1 MKRDEAGNDSGAFV
15 SKLTV
20 EAKMDELEA
29 LGIKPVVQ
37 VVREALGGTT
47 AVIGEQVK
55 AVNQERDAEV
65 ERAIY
70 EDLLTVSKKL
80 LGKARE
86 SAKRLYANEI
96 TSLTDEVV
104 RIQCER
110 DQQSNKVAQ
119 LTAQHQEAQVRCEA
133 AEQLLAREVA
143 AHEQFKRDLAA
154 TKESLI
160 AARLEQEHTSSELA
174 HAQGQVISAQRDRQA
189 SEANERQL
197 QRQLDM
203 SVENLQAER
212 VARLSAQELL
222 EGERAAHRVAQ
233 ASLAESQETLAVV
246 RTEQGHLLVENA
258 SLKEEVAMLSE
269 ALGAEQQKVQL
280 GQERADALKRTLG
293 GMSAQHEL
301 LIERVRT
308 FSDTIANEFE
318 LVWKRGRA

>member
-1 MKRDEAGNDSGAFV
+1 MKRDEAGDDSGAFM

-20 EAKMDELEA
+20 EAKMDEMEVH
-29 LGIKPVVQ
+29 GINPTIKVI
-37 VVREALGGTT
+37 RDALGGTT
-47 AVIGEQVK
+47 ARVGEQVTAIN
-55 AVNQERDAEV
+55 AVREAEV

-80 LGKARE
+80 HGKARE
-86 SAKRLYANEI
+86 SAKRLYADETKRLTNEVA
-96 TSLTDEVV
+96 SL
-104 RIQCER
+104 QCER
-110 DQQSNKVAQ
+110 DRLSDKVAQ
-119 LTAQHQEAQVRCEA
+119 LTAQYQETQVRCEA
-133 AEQLLAREVA
+133 SEQLYEREFA
-143 AHEQFKRDLAA
+143 AHEASKRDLEVNKASLA
-154 TKESLI
+154 TAKW
-160 AARLEQEHTSSELA
+160 EQEHISSELA
-174 HAQGQVISAQRDRQA
+174 QAQGQVIALQRDKQA
-189 SEANERQL
+189 AEANERQL

-212 VARLSAQELL
+212 VSRLSAQELL